1 MAEPD
6 YEHRQTDHTDPAT
19 CHSDPVGLLSLS
31 DVQALR
37 AADTVTFHT
46 TDGGSFIDACLS
58 SAAFAHP
65 RIYTTRQQQMF
76 PDGDR
81 LDRRRRIAVPGDIA
95 GFDDARRWHEHD
107 LPGAAALSV
116 FEVAQLDEVWR
127 SVTALLRP
135 SDVLRLHWRA
145 DDPTDALGDPAL
157 HRDELR
163 LGVTRGRRRWLFLLA
178 VRVLPEPVRMVTRV
192 SRQSPEPCAGGR
204 PDAGRRV
211 HGAAGGG

>member
-1 MAEPD
+1 MA
-6 YEHRQTDHTDPAT
+6 
-19 CHSDPVGLLSLS
+19 
-31 DVQALR
+31 
-37 AADTVTFHT
+37 
-46 TDGGSFIDACLS
+46 
-58 SAAFAHP
+58 
-65 RIYTTRQQQMF
+65 
-76 PDGDR
+76 
-81 LDRRRRIAVPGDIA
+81 GDIA
-95 GFDDARRWHEHD
+95 GFDDTRRWHEHH

-116 FEVAQLDEVWR
+116 FEAAQLDEVWR

-163 LGVTRGRRRWLFLLA
+163 LGVTRGTRRWLFLLA

-192 SRQSPEPCAGGR
+192 SRHTPEPCAGGR

-211 HGAAGGG
+211 HGATGGG